1 MAKFEAAI
9 GRYVW
14 LEIQGVEYRVYFEE
28 AGHGI
33 PLICQHTAG
42 SDGKQWRHFLTD
54 PDITSRFRVI
64 VPDLPYH
71 GKSLP
76 PESQEWWAQEYRLTK
91 SFFIDFHLALTVRAL
106 WTVKNRCSSAVRWAD
121 IWHPIWRWPVPM
133 NSPR

>member
-28 AGHGI
+28 AGQGI

-54 PDITSRFRVI
+54 PDLTGRFRVI
-64 VPDLPYH
+64 VATCRTT
-71 GKSLP
+71 G
-76 PESQEWWAQEYRLTK
+76 
-91 SFFIDFHLALTVRAL
+91 
-106 WTVKNRCSSAVRWAD
+106 NRCR
-121 IWHPIWRWPVPM
+121 R
-133 NSPR
+133 NRGNGGPRNTA

>member
-1 MAKFEAAI
+1 MAKFEAAT

-28 AGHGI
+28 AGQGI

-76 PESQEWWAQEYRLTK
+76 PESQEWWAHGIPPDQILLHRFPSGAEARSGLRETGVHRQ
-91 SFFIDFHLALTVRAL
+91 FDGRAFGARSGAGL
-106 WTVKNRCSSAVRWAD
+106 SR
-121 IWHPIWRWPVPM
+121 
-133 NSPR
+133 

>member
-9 GRYVW
+9 GPYVW

-28 AGHGI
+28 AGQGI

-42 SDGKQWRHFLTD
+42 SDGKQWRHFLAD

-91 SFFIDFHLALTVRAL
+91 SFFIDSHMALKRALDCEKPVFIGSSMGGHLAPDLAL
-106 WTVKNRCSSAVRWAD
+106 AC
-121 IWHPIWRWPVPM
+121 PM
-133 NSPR
+133 NTPR

>member
-1 MAKFEAAI
+1 MAKFEATI

-28 AGHGI
+28 AGQGI

-54 PDITSRFRVI
+54 PDITNRFRVT

-76 PESQEWWAQEYRLTK
+76 PESQEWWAREYRLTE
-91 SFFIDFHLALTVRAL
+91 SFFIDFHLTLKRA
-106 WTVKNRCSSAVRWAD
+106 
-121 IWHPIWRWPVPM
+121 
-133 NSPR
+133 

>member
-14 LEIQGVEYRVYFEE
+14 LEILGVEYRVYFEG
-28 AGHGI
+28 AGQGI

-76 PESQEWWAQEYRLTK
+76 PESQEWWAEEYRLTK
-91 SFFIDFHLALTVRAL
+91 SFFIDFHLGKLRRTTNQPGQTTRASL
-106 WTVKNRCSSAVRWAD
+106 GQTSIVLF
-121 IWHPIWRWPVPM
+121 HQ
-133 NSPR
+133 SPFRR